1 MCIECSAGGTN
12 MCVFIRAFS
21 WFEEE
26 KKVIGSHFTSR
37 HLQLVSW
44 LDAVFSIVGEDTGEL
59 TQKLDSLA
67 TCLTWPVR
75 LVHNL
80 ETLWK

>member
-1 MCIECSAGGTN
+1 MSIECSAGGTDLGV
-12 MCVFIRAFS
+12 CSYGLSVGLRRK
-21 WFEEE
+21 

-59 TQKLDSLA
+59 TQKLDSFA
-67 TCLTWPVR
+67 T
-75 LVHNL
+75 
-80 ETLWK
+80 